1 MQRYISTVA
10 GLHLLRLSTYSII
23 KKMLTKLPINLLLG
37 VLSFS
42 TAYAQAEDA
51 GSKIQFPVTGGVV
64 SGPTRVNFTFYGTNS
79 LAEQDDYRLINV
91 GVYNDE
97 WDYESGSA
105 SAIPSEGI
113 RVLFEASSY
122 LAAVGDGIRYDAP
135 AAVFDVPGDDGLP
148 DDYVFILS
156 VIGDYGSPR
165 DISVT
170 FEATFSNE
178 FGVNIGE
185 RDTLVKS
192 FNMSMT
198 IYELPITF
206 DPSSSDDET
215 TSPGDDE
222 TTTPGDDETT
232 SPGDDET
239 TTPGDDETTTPGD
252 DETTTPG
259 DDETTSPGDDE
270 TTTPGDDETTT
281 PGDDETTTPGDDDTT
296 TSGDDETTTS
306 GDNNTTTPG
315 DTPTTKTSTGKDSQ
329 TTTGG
334 SGSSNPTTPSTSS
347 SGSTQTTSFETA
359 NVGVRNL
366 MTGAC
371 AALLTFALVLI

>member
-113 RVLFEASSY
+113 QVLFEASSY

-232 SPGDDET
+232 
-239 TTPGDDETTTPGD
+239 TPGD

-259 DDETTSPGDDE
+259 DDETTS
-270 TTTPGDDETTT
+270 

-347 SGSTQTTSFETA
+347 SGSTQTTSFEIA

>member
-1 MQRYISTVA
+1 
-10 GLHLLRLSTYSII
+10 
-23 KKMLTKLPINLLLG
+23 MLTKLPINLLLG

-79 LAEQDDYRLINV
+79 LAEQDGYRLINV

-156 VIGDYGSPR
+156 VIGD
-165 DISVT
+165 
-170 FEATFSNE
+170 
-178 FGVNIGE
+178 
-185 RDTLVKS
+185 
-192 FNMSMT
+192 
-198 IYELPITF
+198 
-206 DPSSSDDET
+206 
-215 TSPGDDE
+215 
-222 TTTPGDDETT
+222 
-232 SPGDDET
+232 
-239 TTPGDDETTTPGD
+239 
-252 DETTTPG
+252 
-259 DDETTSPGDDE
+259 
-270 TTTPGDDETTT
+270 
-281 PGDDETTTPGDDDTT
+281 DETTTPGDDDTT

-306 GDNNTTTPG
+306 GDDDTTTPG
-315 DTPTTKTSTGKDSQ
+315 DTPTIKTSTGKDSQ

-359 NVGVRNL
+359 NVEINLQFNVTTVQILLKLVR
-366 MTGAC
+366 
-371 AALLTFALVLI
+371 V